1 MRVSPAR
8 TAAVWTDT
16 RGGTLEP
23 KPDGSGRPRSRGNL
37 TIVAVSSDTGA
48 VVEDHEALRYREAPK
63 LWSCIGD
70 PGDGN
75 FCTLTAPPE

>member
-1 MRVSPAR
+1 M
-8 TAAVWTDT
+8 
-16 RGGTLEP
+16 
-23 KPDGSGRPRSRGNL
+23 
-37 TIVAVSSDTGA
+37 SSDTGA
-48 VVEDHEALRYREAPK
+48 VVEDHGALRYREAPK